1 VGLRRLIGLRNWLP
15 AQERPGIDALIEAA
29 RSAGIRS
36 APLPGS
42 GLIGA
47 YASAL
52 DGSGSQACWLAAKDR
67 RRYRL
72 EGLLVRHR
80 GGLREAFS
88 QTELTKR
95 ELDSGL
101 SQMMGEM
108 HALPIRPD
116 YLERLVGHCIAAGH
130 ARGSV
135 PPPQALA
142 TNERAGGDYWK
153 PQSISVTGEMERLR
167 AADPTAFA
175 PDRVS
180 RALADAGGWP
190 GSLAFAGS
198 WFEDDAQVEALLN
211 KRVGKPERWIARLP
225 QAAGAILD
233 ELLGQRREVWVE
245 RLVLMALWAE
255 AAQARPPAPW
265 QSFLANAVAV
275 AQAPLAEVPLMRAIA
290 ERTVESAWER
300 HLARG

>member
-1 VGLRRLIGLRNWLP
+1 
-15 AQERPGIDALIEAA
+15 
-29 RSAGIRS
+29 
-36 APLPGS
+36 
-42 GLIGA
+42 
-47 YASAL
+47 
-52 DGSGSQACWLAAKDR
+52 
-67 RRYRL
+67 
-72 EGLLVRHR
+72 
-80 GGLREAFS
+80 
-88 QTELTKR
+88 
-95 ELDSGL
+95 
-101 SQMMGEM
+101 
-108 HALPIRPD
+108 
-116 YLERLVGHCIAAGH
+116 
-130 ARGSV
+130 
-135 PPPQALA
+135 
-142 TNERAGGDYWK
+142 
-153 PQSISVTGEMERLR
+153 MERLR

-275 AQAPLAEVPLMRAIA
+275 AEAPLAEVPLMRAIA
-290 ERTVESAWER
+290 ERTVESAWGR